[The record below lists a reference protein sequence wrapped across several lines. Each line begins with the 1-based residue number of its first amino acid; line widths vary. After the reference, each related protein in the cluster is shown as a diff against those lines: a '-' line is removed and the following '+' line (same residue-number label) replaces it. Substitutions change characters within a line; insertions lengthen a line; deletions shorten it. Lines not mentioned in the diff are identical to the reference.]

1 MKKMIKSG
9 LAAIC
14 VLNLFACAASTY
26 STIGTDCVYDG
37 RLLEEM
43 PLACQGR

>member
-1 MKKMIKSG
+1 MKKMIKLG

-26 STIGTDCVYDG
+26 STIGIDCVDDG
-37 RLLEEM
+37 RPLYEM